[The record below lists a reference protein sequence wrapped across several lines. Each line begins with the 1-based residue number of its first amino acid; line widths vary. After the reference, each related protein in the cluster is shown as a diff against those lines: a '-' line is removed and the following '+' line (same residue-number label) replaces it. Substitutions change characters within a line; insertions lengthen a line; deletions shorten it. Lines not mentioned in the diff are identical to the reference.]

1 MPRIRPISD
10 LRNRFSEISDFVQGG
25 KTVILTKNGYGYMVA
40 MSFDAY
46 KSWADPV
53 VSELNRAD
61 DLCETDDRHYT
72 REESLKI
79 LKDRANGDSWNNIVV
94 AFNSRKEPAKVS
106 VPKGSYTIVCKDGKI
121 NPKGMGRMNGT
132 EVMVPAQSALIMHQ

>member
-1 MPRIRPISD
+1 MPLTLTDADIRPISD

-40 MSFDAY
+40 MSFEVY

-79 LKDRANGDSWNNIVV
+79 LKDRAN
-94 AFNSRKEPAKVS
+94 ARRRKLHA
-106 VPKGSYTIVCKDGKI
+106 
-121 NPKGMGRMNGT
+121 
-132 EVMVPAQSALIMHQ
+132 

>member
-1 MPRIRPISD
+1 MA
-10 LRNRFSEISDFVQGG
+10 
-25 KTVILTKNGYGYMVA
+25 A

-61 DLCETDDRHYT
+61 DLCETDDRHST

-79 LKDRANGDSWNNIVV
+79 LKGRAN
-94 AFNSRKEPAKVS
+94 ARRRKLRA
-106 VPKGSYTIVCKDGKI
+106 
-121 NPKGMGRMNGT
+121 
-132 EVMVPAQSALIMHQ
+132 

>member
-1 MPRIRPISD
+1 MPLTLTDADIRPISD

-79 LKDRANGDSWNNIVV
+79 LKDRAN
-94 AFNSRKEPAKVS
+94 ARRRKLHA
-106 VPKGSYTIVCKDGKI
+106 
-121 NPKGMGRMNGT
+121 
-132 EVMVPAQSALIMHQ
+132 

>member
-1 MPRIRPISD
+1 MPLTLTDADIRPISD

-79 LKDRANGDSWNNIVV
+79 CRIVPMLGEENYALDIRV
-94 AFNSRKEPAKVS
+94 GGNVMEVRWFRYARS
-106 VPKGSYTIVCKDGKI
+106 VRPLT
-121 NPKGMGRMNGT
+121 
-132 EVMVPAQSALIMHQ
+132 